1 MLPAESTSFFP
12 VGFGKA
18 QQSSGEKKKSKNQ
31 TKQNQTPKQNKIKP
45 LEYLTKMKKK

>member
-18 QQSSGEKKKSKNQ
+18 QQSSGEKKKVK

-45 LEYLTKMKKK
+45 LEYLTKMKKKK